1 MMRTAV
7 VTASYANDFERCRLL
22 CESMDMRLKG
32 DWVHYLLV
40 APFDVALFRQLEGSR
55 RQVISESDLLPWW
68 LRAVPDPMSAGR
80 RKLWISPYSLPLRG
94 WHVQQ
99 LRRLA
104 LCRLIKEE
112 TMFAVD
118 SDVVFLRDFDPA
130 NLWQGDRLALYRKD
144 GAIGERMRS
153 NHLEWLAHSDRLLG
167 IGPFS
172 LPANDYINTLIAWR
186 TDSCRALLDHV
197 EALHGRDWIRAIIRS
212 RQFSECMIYGR
223 FVDDVLKGEG
233 HAASPDG
240 LCHVLW
246 FDDSYARDISGL
258 RHFLAD
264 MSPHH
269 IGIGVQ
275 SFVGHDLADIR
286 SIVLERAA

>member
-1 MMRTAV
+1 MRTAV

-22 CESMDMRLKG
+22 CESMDLRLKG

-40 APFDVALFRQLEGSR
+40 ASFDVMLFRQLEGPR
-55 RQVISESDLLPWW
+55 RKVISESDLLPWW
-68 LRAVPDPMSAGR
+68 LHAVPDPTTAGR

-94 WHVQQ
+94 WQAQQ

-104 LCRLIKEE
+104 LARHIDEPV
-112 TMFAVD
+112 MFAVD
-118 SDVVFLRDFDPA
+118 SDVVFLRDFDPV
-130 NLWQGDRLALYRKD
+130 NLWQGDRLVLYRKE
-144 GAIGERMRS
+144 GAIGQRMRS

-186 TDSCRALLDHV
+186 TDTARALLDHI
-197 EALHGRDWIRAIIRS
+197 EALHGRNWARAIIRT
-212 RQFSECMIYGR
+212 RQFSECLIYGR
-223 FVDDVLKGEG
+223 FVDEVLKGEG
-233 HAASPDG
+233 HVASPDG

-246 FDDSYARDISGL
+246 FEDSYARDIDGL
-258 RHFLAD
+258 RHFMND
-264 MSPHH
+264 MAPHQ

-275 SFVGHDLADIR
+275 SFVGHDLTDIR
-286 SIVLERAA
+286 NIVLERAA

>member
-1 MMRTAV
+1 MRTAV

-22 CESMDMRLKG
+22 CESMDLRLKG

-40 APFDVALFRQLEGSR
+40 APVDVTLFRQLEGPDR
-55 RQVISESDLLPWW
+55 KVISESDLLPWW
-68 LRAVPDPMSAGR
+68 LRAVPDPTTAGR

-94 WHVQQ
+94 WQAQQ

-104 LCRLIKEE
+104 LARHIDEPV
-112 TMFAVD
+112 MFAVD

-130 NLWQGDRLALYRKD
+130 NLWQGNRLTLYRRE
-144 GAIGERMRS
+144 GAIGQRMRS

-186 TDSCRALLDHV
+186 TDTARALLDHI
-197 EALHGRDWIRAIIRS
+197 EALHGRNWVRAIIRT
-212 RQFSECMIYGR
+212 RQFSECLIYGR
-223 FVDDVLKGEG
+223 FVDEVLKGEG
-233 HAASPDG
+233 HVASPDG

-246 FDDSYARDISGL
+246 FEDSYTRDINGL
-258 RHFLAD
+258 RHFMND
-264 MSPHH
+264 MAAHQ

-275 SFVGHDLADIR
+275 SFVGHDLTDIR
-286 SIVLERAA
+286 NIVLERAA